1 MELTI
6 LVFLPAVAAPVI
18 LLLPQSM
25 EHNAKWVALAASL
38 AILALSVQMFFAF
51 DLNADGYQYVERHE
65 WVDIGQFNLQY
76 FLGVDGLSMPLV
88 VLTTVLTVASV
99 LVSFSITMRPRAYYA
114 CLMVL
119 ASSVLGVFVALDFLL
134 FFLFWELEL
143 FPMFLLIAVWGSGRK
158 EYSATKFLLYT
169 IAGSA
174 FMLVGILVLAFSA
187 NTFDIE
193 VLGQTEFGDTLM
205 PLGWVFAFLFIGFAV
220 KLPIVPL
227 HTWLPDAHSD
237 APTAVSVML
246 AGVLLKMGG
255 YGFIRV
261 SLPMFPDASLYFAP
275 LVYALS
281 VIAII
286 YTSLVALMQE
296 DIKKL
301 IAYSSVAHMG
311 FVTMGLFSM
320 NEQGIQGAMFT
331 MISHGLVSGAL
342 FLSVGVIYDRMHTRE
357 IKAYGGLVNRMPLYA
372 AVFLIL
378 TMANVALPGTSG
390 FIGEF
395 LTLMGAFRSN
405 TWVAFFAASG
415 VILSAAY
422 ALWLYRRV
430 VYGKLDKPAL
440 QGITDLNRR
449 EIITFAPLILLIIY
463 YGVQPG
469 PILDAFAAPT
479 DALMNSVQAA
489 LATVKTAAV
498 AAH

>member
-6 LVFLPAVAAPVI
+6 LVFLPAVAAAVI
-18 LLLPQSM
+18 LLLPQAM

-51 DLNADGYQYVERHE
+51 DLDAEGYQYVERHE

-255 YGFIRV
+255 YGIIRMCVTMLPDTAEDWDIWFAAIGAFSVLYGAFITLRQTDV
-261 SLPMFPDASLYFAP
+261 
-275 LVYALS
+275 
-281 VIAII
+281 
-286 YTSLVALMQE
+286 
-296 DIKKL
+296 KRL
-301 IAYSSVAHMG
+301 IAYSSVSHMG
-311 FVTMGLFSM
+311 IVLL
-320 NEQGIQGAMFT
+320 GIGALGETGIVGATYQMLA
-331 MISHGLVSGAL
+331 HGLITGMMFVMIGL
-342 FLSVGVIYDRMHTRE
+342 MYERTHTRE
-357 IKAYGGLVNRMPLYA
+357 IARLGGLARQMPLITTGM
-372 AVFLIL
+372 VFAGFGSVGLPA
-378 TMANVALPGTSG
+378 MAG
-390 FIGEF
+390 FIGEVTVF
-395 LTLMGAFRSN
+395 LGAFERYE
-405 TWVAFFAASG
+405 WAVLASIFG
-415 VILSAAY
+415 VVLSAGY
-422 ALWLYRRV
+422 ILWMLQRV
-430 VYGKLDKPAL
+430 VFGPVKHEWD
-440 QGITDLNRR
+440 GVTDQHHWW
-449 EIITFAPLILLIIY
+449 EH
-463 YGVQPG
+463 
-469 PILDAFAAPT
+469 
-479 DALMNSVQAA
+479 SVVLG
-489 LATVKTAAV
+489 LATLIVLLGVYPKLMTDMIEPAV
-498 AAH
+498 DSIVVRVDS